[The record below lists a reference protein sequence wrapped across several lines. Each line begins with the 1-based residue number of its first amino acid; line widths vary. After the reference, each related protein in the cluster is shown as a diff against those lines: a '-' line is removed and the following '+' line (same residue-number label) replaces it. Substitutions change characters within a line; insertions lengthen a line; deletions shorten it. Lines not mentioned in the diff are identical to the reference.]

1 MASIEDEFLTEV
13 ETTVK
18 TKKSNRKKSIN
29 SKKKGNHGE
38 LECVHILNDRFVGY
52 TFARSVQSGAYTGG
66 LNRGRA
72 AALTEEQMLVFSGDI
87 RIPKDFNFTIE
98 HKFYAEASFWDLFN
112 DGSDLH
118 AWMEQAQSDADA
130 VGKKPMLVVKYNNK
144 KRIVFIHEKPMDE
157 VFSHRGWNCYWFEDL
172 LSLDDSFFFTNK
184 KEKVE

>member
-1 MASIEDEFLTEV
+1 MASIEEEFLTDV
-13 ETTVK
+13 ETKVK
-18 TKKSNRKKSIN
+18 TKSTKRKKSIN

-38 LECVHILNDRFVGY
+38 LECVHILNDRFKEF

-66 LNRGRA
+66 MNRARA
-72 AALTEEQMLVFSGDI
+72 STLTEEQMLVFSGDI
-87 RIPKDFNFTIE
+87 RVPKEFNFTIE

-130 VGKKPMLVVKYNNK
+130 VGKQPMLVVKYNNK
-144 KRIVFIHEKPMDE
+144 KRIVFIHQKPFEE

-172 LSLDDSFFFTNK
+172 LKMNDDFFFTFK
-184 KEKVE
+184 KEEV